1 MITNIILEVKEDN
14 IKNSFRADLEKPI
27 NSINDYLFGFP
38 NFFKCV
44 DNVINIL
51 KCPRILNL
59 NNSILD
65 LTIKLKPQQHAF
77 LEKPIIYS
85 VYIEYDVIAF
95 EILYYDGKLVIKRDY
110 NELIPEIGP
119 GWEYMSKEDPRIMF
133 QKNQTILN
141 QPALS
146 TIYEEVCN
154 IFYLDYEY
162 LYSNGENWK
171 KVLNE
176 NKTVKKEFQRLIPLL
191 GFDDIKKVTDDL
203 EFIGNKN
210 IITIPIELRGTGFNK
225 LIRLLPMMIYS
236 FTKDSTLLISNFTG
250 SLHPILFKN
259 LIKYYQSNSTIYN
272 QGRILTYDK
281 IN

>member
-1 MITNIILEVKEDN
+1 
-14 IKNSFRADLEKPI
+14 
-27 NSINDYLFGFP
+27 
-38 NFFKCV
+38 
-44 DNVINIL
+44 
-51 KCPRILNL
+51 
-59 NNSILD
+59 
-65 LTIKLKPQQHAF
+65 
-77 LEKPIIYS
+77 
-85 VYIEYDVIAF
+85 
-95 EILYYDGKLVIKRDY
+95 
-110 NELIPEIGP
+110 
-119 GWEYMSKEDPRIMF
+119 MSKEDPRIMF

-210 IITIPIELRGTGFNK
+210 IITIPIKLRGTGFNK

>member
-27 NSINDYLFGFP
+27 NSINDYLFGIP
-38 NFFKCV
+38 DFFKCV

-119 GWEYMSKEDPRIMF
+119 GWGYMSKEDPRIMF
-133 QKNQTILN
+133 QRNQTILN

-146 TIYEEVCN
+146 TIYEEICN

-250 SLHPILFKN
+250 SLHPILLKN